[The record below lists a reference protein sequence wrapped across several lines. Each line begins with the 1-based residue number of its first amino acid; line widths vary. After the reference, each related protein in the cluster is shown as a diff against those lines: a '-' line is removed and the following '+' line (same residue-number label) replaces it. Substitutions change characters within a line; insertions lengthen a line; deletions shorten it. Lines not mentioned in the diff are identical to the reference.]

1 MLKLVKTRNKAK
13 DVGPEDNTQAW
24 NIKQEIQDDQSI
36 KWLDTDLEEAK
47 NIHTGMILGPWG
59 KSRNILSSTR
69 ADKHGHTV

>member
-36 KWLDTDLEEAK
+36 KWLDTDLEEAEK
-47 NIHTGMILGPWG
+47 DIWWQGS
-59 KSRNILSSTR
+59 KSRQNNYAENGRESR
-69 ADKHGHTV
+69 KA